1 MVDVRPF
8 RAIRYGKKAGDISKL
23 ITQPYD
29 KITPEMQVEYYKK
42 SDYNYCRL
50 ILPTEENRY
59 EVAKERLGRWIAD
72 AIFETDAKEAI
83 YVYFQDFE
91 VLGSKHTR
99 KGFVAAVKL
108 TPFDEKIVLPHEK
121 THAGPKVD
129 RLKMYQATVK
139 NLEMGF
145 MLYPD
150 PKKEILALLDE
161 TAKSA
166 PIIDVVD
173 EYKVRNRL
181 WKMDDPAH
189 IQKLRG
195 VLINEQVVIADGHH
209 RYETGVSYRD
219 ELRAADPVAPA
230 DSAFNFSMTLMVAV
244 DDKGLVVLPGH
255 RVLLKDGLTEAHLK
269 KAGEF
274 FDLKEL
280 KKADVDAYLKKNRD
294 AICFVA
300 YDGKRFMG
308 MAQKKK
314 GAVDK
319 FLKPEYSQD
328 FKGLDVVVLRDAV
341 FDGLMGLKDL
351 KIHETIDYFRWADD
365 AIKAVDQGKVK
376 VAFLLNATRPE
387 QVLRCAKKG
396 ERMPEKSTDFYPKM
410 VSGVTMMDLA
420 PGQVLSK

>member
-1 MVDVRPF
+1 MVDIRPF
-8 RAIRYGKKAGDISKL
+8 RAIRYTQKPGDISKL

-29 KITPEMQVEYYKK
+29 KITPDMQKKYYAQ
-42 SDYNYCRL
+42 SEHNYCRL

-59 EVAKERLGRWIAD
+59 DIAKERLGKWLKDGVLAQD
-72 AIFETDAKEAI
+72 AAPAI

-91 VLGSKHTR
+91 VLGAKHTR
-99 KGFVAAVKL
+99 KGFVGAVKL
-108 TPFDEKIVLPHEK
+108 TPFDEKVVLPHEK

-129 RLKMYQATVK
+129 RLKMYQATRK

-150 PKKEILALLDE
+150 PKREILALLDD
-161 TAKSA
+161 ASKGV

-173 EYKVRNRL
+173 EYNVRNRL
-181 WKMDDPAH
+181 WRMDDPAKTK
-189 IQKLRG
+189 KLG
-195 VLINEQVVIADGHH
+195 DALKGEQVVIADGHH

-219 ELRAADPVAPA
+219 ELRAANPGAPA

-255 RVLLKDGLTEAHLK
+255 RALLKEGLTEAHLK
-269 KAGEF
+269 KAAEY

-280 KKADVDAYLKKNRD
+280 KRADVNSYLMKNRD

-300 YDGKRFMG
+300 YDGKRFTG
-308 MAQKKK
+308 MTMKKK

-319 FLKPEYSQD
+319 FLKPEYSAD
-328 FKGLDVVVLRDAV
+328 YKGLDVVVLRDAV
-341 FDGLMGLKDL
+341 FEGVMGLKDL

-365 AIKAVDQGKVK
+365 AIKAVDDGKVK

-387 QVLRCAKKG
+387 QVLKCAKNG

-410 VSGVTMMDLA
+410 VSGVTMMDIL
-420 PGQVLSK
+420 PGDTL

>member
-1 MVDVRPF
+1 MVEVRPF
-8 RAIRYGKKAGDISKL
+8 KAIRYTQKPGDIAKL

-29 KITPEMQVEYYKK
+29 KITPEMQKKYYAQ
-42 SDYNYCRL
+42 SEHNYCRL
-50 ILPTEENRY
+50 ILPIEENRY
-59 EVAKERLGRWIAD
+59 DIAKERTGNWLND
-72 AIFETDAKEAI
+72 AALAQDSTPAI

-91 VLGSKHTR
+91 VLGAKHTR
-99 KGFVAAVKL
+99 KGFVGAVKL
-108 TPFDEKIVLPHEK
+108 TPFVEKVVLPHEK

-129 RLKMYQATVK
+129 RLKMYQATQK

-150 PKKEILALLDE
+150 PKKEILALLDD
-161 TAKSA
+161 ASKGV

-173 EYKVRNRL
+173 EYNVRNRL
-181 WKMDDPAH
+181 WRMDNPA
-189 IQKLRG
+189 KTRMLG
-195 VLINEQVVIADGHH
+195 DALKGEQVVIADGHH
-209 RYETGVSYRD
+209 RYETGVSFRD
-219 ELRAADPVAPA
+219 EMRAANPGAPA

-255 RVLLKDGLTEAHLK
+255 RALLKDGLTGAHLK
-269 KAGEF
+269 KAAEY

-280 KKADVDAYLKKNRD
+280 KRAEVDAYLKKNRD

-300 YDGKRFMG
+300 YDGKLFTG
-308 MAQKKK
+308 MTMKRK

-319 FLKPEYSQD
+319 FLKPEYSPD
-328 FKGLDVVVLRDAV
+328 YKGLDVVVLRDAV
-341 FDGLMGLKDL
+341 FEALLGLKDL

-365 AIKAVDQGKVK
+365 AIKAVDDGQAK

-387 QVLRCAKKG
+387 QVLKCAKNG

-410 VSGVTMMDLA
+410 VSGVTMMDIQ
-420 PGQVLSK
+420 PGETL